1 MLQQPR
7 KKIETTNTYR
17 TITATPRTE
26 KYSNTEQSYSLK
38 LLLSNAN
45 TDKLIKL
52 KKKKY

>member
-26 KYSNTEQSYSLK
+26 KIQQYRTK
-38 LLLSNAN
+38 LQFKIIAFKCKHRQTYKIEKN
-45 TDKLIKL
+45 I
-52 KKKKY
+52 